1 MARAP
6 ALEKNEAPPEADR
19 LDGATHPRE
28 TTALFGHA
36 PAETELAQSFAG
48 GRMHHAWLLA
58 GREGIGKATLAYRFA
73 RHALATPAQRDR
85 SGRSLAIA
93 PETTAARQVLALSH
107 PNLLV
112 IRRPW
117 DAKTKRH
124 PATIPVDE
132 VRRIKSFLAH
142 TVEPGAHRV
151 IIVDSADELNP
162 SAANALLKSLEEP
175 PAATLFFMVTAEPG
189 RLLPTIR
196 SRCRMLD
203 LHSLGEADLRRATLH
218 AFQTIDRDAP
228 GPGDWPRLIALAE
241 GSVRRLLVLWLGNGL
256 ELAERVDRLLAT
268 LPRLD
273 WGAVH
278 ALGDE
283 LGSVA
288 SAERFEMFYD
298 LLLRTLARMVRDRAR
313 GLAEGPEAQ
322 LAARLIPEARLA
334 TWAELWE
341 TVVREKSVAMAL
353 NLDRK
358 SLILD
363 TFSRIAQVAHDV
375 APRSGSAV

>member
-6 ALEKNEAPPEADR
+6 TLKDTEAPPEADR
-19 LDGATHPRE
+19 LDGAAHPRE
-28 TTALFGHA
+28 TTTLFGHGA
-36 PAETELAQSFAG
+36 AEATLAQSFAG
-48 GRMHHAWLLA
+48 GRMHHGWLLS

-73 RHALATPAQRDR
+73 RYALATPAQRDP
-85 SGRSLAIA
+85 SNRSLDIPPAS
-93 PETTAARQVLALSH
+93 TAARQVLALSH
-107 PNLLV
+107 PGLLV

-117 DAKTKRH
+117 DAKNKRH
-124 PATIPVDE
+124 TTSIPVDE
-132 VRRIKSFLAH
+132 VRRIKPFLAH
-142 TVEPGAHRV
+142 TAEPGAHRV
-151 IIVDSADELNP
+151 VIVDSADELNAN
-162 SAANALLKSLEEP
+162 AANALLKSLEEP
-175 PAATLFFMVTAEPG
+175 PPATTFLLVTSEPG

-203 LHSLGEADLRRATLH
+203 LAPLDEADLRRATLK
-218 AFQTIDRDAP
+218 AFETIDRDAP
-228 GPGDWPRLIALAE
+228 GPGEWPRLMALAE

-256 ELAERVDRLLAT
+256 DLAERIDKLLAT

-288 SAERFEMFYD
+288 SAERFETFYD
-298 LLLRTLARMVRDRAR
+298 LLLQYLARMVRARAR
-313 GLAEGPEAQ
+313 GLDSGREAA
-322 LAARLIPEARLA
+322 LAARLIPEASLA
-334 TWAELWE
+334 TWADLWE

-363 TFSRIAQVAHDV
+363 TFSRIEQAARGVE
-375 APRSGSAV
+375 PRPGSAT